1 MEVELDKKKLQFT
14 NENGEKVNV
23 DIDQEQTEK
32 EEEAFESN
40 HYSNLAEELPEQEI
54 NLIGK
59 ELVRAYEDDKSS
71 RKNWEDQYSKGLRML
86 GVVVEDRQDP
96 FPGASGVHHPLL
108 AEAAT
113 QFQARAIA
121 EIFPAGGPVKTQVI
135 GKVTDKKLDQSQRV
149 QDFMNFQITQEI
161 PDYFNELDQMLFY
174 LALAGSAFKKVYFDN
189 TLDRIC
195 SKFVPAEEF
204 VISMENTD
212 LETAERYTQVM
223 KLTRNDIRKHQVS
236 GYYKDIP
243 LSSSE
248 TSPGSNDG
256 DMVDQTLQRLEGMTP
271 SMADKIHTVLEV
283 HTNLDLGEDKNELAL
298 PYIVT
303 IDLDSQKVLSIRRN
317 WKEEDSLRR
326 KRTYFIHYKYLPGL
340 GFYGF
345 GLIQMIGGLQHAST
359 GALRAL
365 LDSAAFANLNGG
377 FRAKG
382 ARIEGGDITVSPG
395 EWVEVEAYGDD
406 LRKSFIPLP
415 FKEPSPTLLQLL
427 GVLTE
432 SGRRFASIADAMIGD
447 SAGSGPV
454 GTTIALIEQGSKVYS
469 AIHKRIHQAQG
480 REFKLIYE
488 LNGEYL
494 DQEYSFEVIGEN
506 KKIRRK
512 DFTASISVVPVSD
525 PNIFSQAQR
534 IALAQT
540 GLQLAQASPD
550 IIDVKEATRRFLQA
564 LNIPDYMDLMIE
576 DEDTPR
582 RDPVSENMALLNG
595 KPIQVFEDQDHQAHI
610 QVHSQFIN
618 DPRFGGNPEA
628 KERLYPAMLAHIG
641 QHMAFLYQQ
650 QMQASVP
657 PGNPISSGD
666 FNKELDDEPSQEI
679 SIEEENRIAANAAQ
693 AAQQLMGSM
702 PPSPEEQKQQMEAQE
717 KQAQLALKGEELNI
731 RKARFMQGV
740 KESEKQNA
748 RKDAESKAKI
758 VEVASKVAREEKK
771 RD

>member
-248 TSPGSNDG
+248 ISPGSNDG

-494 DQEYSFEVIGEN
+494 DDEYSFEVIGEN

-540 GLQLAQASPD
+540 GMQLAQASPD

-666 FNKELDDEPSQEI
+666 FNRELDDEPSQEI

-758 VEVASKVAREEKK
+758 VEVASKVARQDRKK
-771 RD
+771 D

>member
-1 MEVELDKKKLQFT
+1 MEVELEKKKLQFT
-14 NENGEKVNV
+14 NEKGEKVRV
-23 DIDQEQTEK
+23 DVDQEQTEK
-32 EEEAFESN
+32 DEEVFERN
-40 HYSNLAEELPEQEI
+40 HYSNLAEELPEREVA
-54 NLIGK
+54 NIGRD
-59 ELVRAYEDDKSS
+59 LVKSFEDDKSS

-121 EIFPAGGPVKTQVI
+121 EMFPAGGPVKTQII
-135 GKVTDKKLDQSQRV
+135 GKTTDKKLEQAQRV
-149 QDFMNFQITQEI
+149 QDFMNFQVTQEI

-174 LALAGSAFKKVYFDN
+174 LALAGSAFKKIYFDN

-195 SKFVPAEEF
+195 SKFVPAEDF

-212 LETAERYTQVM
+212 LETADRYTQVM
-223 KLTRNDIRKHQVS
+223 KLTRNEIRKHQIS

-243 LSSSE
+243 LSKAESNAGA
-248 TSPGSNDG
+248 TSG
-256 DMVDQTLQRLEGMTP
+256 DLVEQTLQRLEGMTP

-283 HTNLDLGEDKNELAL
+283 HTNLDLGEDRDELAL

-303 IDLDSQKVLSIRRN
+303 IDYESQKVLSIRKN
-317 WKEEDSLRR
+317 WKEEDSLKR

-454 GTTIALIEQGSKVYS
+454 GTTIALIEQGSKVFS

-494 DQEYSFEVIGEN
+494 DDEYSFEVIGEN

-512 DFTASISVVPVSD
+512 DFTSSISVVPVSD

-540 GLQLAQASPD
+540 GLQLARETPD
-550 IIDVKEATRRFLQA
+550 IIDVKEATQRFLHA

-576 DEDTPR
+576 EEDTPR
-582 RDPVSENMALLNG
+582 RDPVSENMALLNT
-595 KPIQVFEDQDHQAHI
+595 KPIKVFEDQDHQAHI
-610 QVHSQFIN
+610 MVHSQFIN

-628 KERLYPAMLAHIG
+628 KEQLYPAMLAHIG
-641 QHMAFLYQQ
+641 QHMAYLYQQ
-650 QMQASVP
+650 QMQAQVP

-666 FNKELDDEPSQEI
+666 FNRELNEEPSDEI
-679 SIEEENRIAANAAQ
+679 SIEEENRIAATAAQ

-702 PPSPEEQKQQMEAQE
+702 PPSPEEQKQQLEAEE
-717 KQAQLALKGEELNI
+717 KKANIALKAEELQI

-740 KESEKQNA
+740 KESEKQNM
-748 RKDAESKAKI
+748 RKDAETKAKI
-758 VEVASKVAREEKK
+758 VETASKVARKDKK
-771 RD
+771 K

>member
-494 DQEYSFEVIGEN
+494 DEEYSFEVIGEN

-758 VEVASKVAREEKK
+758 VEVASKVARQDRKK
-771 RD
+771 D

>member
-14 NENGEKVNV
+14 NDKGEKVRV
-23 DIDQEQTEK
+23 DIDQDETEK
-32 EEEAFESN
+32 DEEVFESN
-40 HYSNLAEELPEQEI
+40 HYSNLAEELDEKEVATV
-54 NLIGK
+54 GK
-59 ELVRAYEDDKSS
+59 DLVRAFEDDKSS

-86 GVVVEDRQDP
+86 GVIVEDRQDP

-121 EIFPAGGPVKTQVI
+121 EMFPAGGPVKTQII
-135 GKVTDKKLDQSQRV
+135 GKTTDKKLEQAQRV
-149 QDFMNFQITQEI
+149 QDFMNFQVTQEI

-174 LALAGSAFKKVYFDN
+174 LSLAGSAFKKIYFDN

-212 LETAERYTQVM
+212 LETADRYTQVM
-223 KLTRNDIRKHQVS
+223 KLTRTEIRKHQIS
-236 GYYKDIP
+236 GYYKDVP
-243 LSSSE
+243 LTKSDPNTGA
-248 TSPGSNDG
+248 TSG
-256 DMVDQTLQRLEGMTP
+256 DMVEQTLQRLEGMTP
-271 SMADKIHTVLEV
+271 SMASKIHTLLEV
-283 HTNLDLGEDKNELAL
+283 HTNIDLGEDRDELAL
-298 PYIVT
+298 PYIIT
-303 IDLDSQKVLSIRRN
+303 IDYESQRVLSIRRN
-317 WKEEDSLRR
+317 WKEEDSLKR

-382 ARIEGGDITVSPG
+382 ARIEGGDITISPG

-454 GTTIALIEQGSKVYS
+454 GTTIALIEQGSKVFS

-494 DQEYSFEVIGEN
+494 DDEYSFEVIGEN

-512 DFTASISVVPVSD
+512 DFSASISVVPVSD

-540 GLQLAQASPD
+540 GLQLARETPD
-550 IIDVKEATRRFLQA
+550 VVDVKEATRRFLQA
-564 LNIPDYMDLMIE
+564 LSIPDYMDLIIE

-582 RDPVSENMALLNG
+582 RDPVSENMAILNTM
-595 KPIQVFEDQDHQAHI
+595 PIQVFEDQDHQAHM
-610 QVHSQFIN
+610 QVHSQFMN

-628 KERLYPAMLAHIG
+628 KERLYPAMLAHMG
-641 QHMAFLYQQ
+641 QHMAYLYQQ

-657 PGNPISSGD
+657 EGNPISSGD
-666 FNKELDDEPSQEI
+666 FNRELDNEPSKEI

-702 PPSPEEQKQQMEAQE
+702 PPSPEEQKESMEAQD
-717 KQAQLALKGEELNI
+717 KQANIQLKGEELQI

-758 VEVASKVAREEKK
+758 VEVASKVARKDK
-771 RD
+771 RS

>member
-14 NENGEKVNV
+14 NDKGEKVRV
-23 DIDQEQTEK
+23 DIDQDQTEK
-32 EEEAFESN
+32 DEEVFERN
-40 HYSNLAEELPEQEI
+40 HYTNLAEELDEKEVAKV
-54 NLIGK
+54 GK
-59 ELVRAYEDDKSS
+59 DLVRAYEDDKSS

-86 GVVVEDRQDP
+86 GVIVEDRQDP

-121 EIFPAGGPVKTQVI
+121 EMFPAGGPVKTQII
-135 GKVTDKKLDQSQRV
+135 GKTTDKKLEQAQRV
-149 QDFMNFQITQEI
+149 QDFMNFQVTQEI

-174 LALAGSAFKKVYFDN
+174 LALAGSAFKKIYFDN

-212 LETAERYTQVM
+212 LETADRYTQVM
-223 KLTRNDIRKHQVS
+223 KLTRTEIRKHQIS
-236 GYYKDIP
+236 GYYKDVP
-243 LSSSE
+243 LTKSDPNTGA
-248 TSPGSNDG
+248 TSG
-256 DMVDQTLQRLEGMTP
+256 DMVEQTLQRLEGMTP
-271 SMADKIHTVLEV
+271 SMASKIHTLLEV
-283 HTNLDLGEDKNELAL
+283 HTNIDLGEDEDELAL
-298 PYIVT
+298 PYIIT
-303 IDLDSQKVLSIRRN
+303 IDYESQRVLSIRRN
-317 WKEEDSLRR
+317 WKEEDSLKR

-382 ARIEGGDITVSPG
+382 ARIEGGDITISPG

-454 GTTIALIEQGSKVYS
+454 GTTIALIEQGSKVFS

-494 DQEYSFEVIGEN
+494 DDEYSFEVIGEN

-512 DFTASISVVPVSD
+512 DFSASISVVPVSD

-540 GLQLAQASPD
+540 GLQLARETPD
-550 IIDVKEATRRFLQA
+550 VVDVKEATRRFLQA
-564 LNIPDYMDLMIE
+564 LSIPDYMDLIIE

-582 RDPVSENMALLNG
+582 RDPVSENMAILNTM
-595 KPIQVFEDQDHQAHI
+595 PIQVFEDQDHQAHM
-610 QVHSQFIN
+610 QVHSQFMN

-641 QHMAFLYQQ
+641 QHMAYLYQQ

-657 PGNPISSGD
+657 EGNPISSGD
-666 FNKELDDEPSQEI
+666 FNRELDNEPSKEI

-702 PPSPEEQKQQMEAQE
+702 PPSPEEQKQQMEDKE
-717 KQAQLALKGEELNI
+717 KQAHIQLKAEELQI

-740 KESEKQNA
+740 KQSEKQDA
-748 RKDAESKAKI
+748 RKDAETKSKI
-758 VEVASKVAREEKK
+758 VETASKIARKDK
-771 RD
+771 RS

>member
-14 NENGEKVNV
+14 NDKGEKVRV
-23 DIDQEQTEK
+23 DIDQDQTEK
-32 EEEAFESN
+32 DEEVFESN
-40 HYSNLAEELPEQEI
+40 HYSNLAEELDEKEVAKV
-54 NLIGK
+54 GK
-59 ELVRAYEDDKSS
+59 DLVRAYEDDKSS

-86 GVVVEDRQDP
+86 GVIVEDRQDP

-121 EIFPAGGPVKTQVI
+121 EMFPAGGPVKTQII
-135 GKVTDKKLDQSQRV
+135 GKTTDKKLEQAQRV
-149 QDFMNFQITQEI
+149 QDFMNFQVTQEI

-174 LALAGSAFKKVYFDN
+174 LSLAGSAFKKIYFDN

-212 LETAERYTQVM
+212 LETADRYTQVM
-223 KLTRNDIRKHQVS
+223 KLTRTEVRKHQIS
-236 GYYKDIP
+236 GYYKDVP
-243 LSSSE
+243 LTKSDPNTGA
-248 TSPGSNDG
+248 TSG
-256 DMVDQTLQRLEGMTP
+256 DMVEQTLQRLEGMTP
-271 SMADKIHTVLEV
+271 SMASKIHTLLEV
-283 HTNLDLGEDKNELAL
+283 HANVDLGEDPDQLAL
-298 PYIVT
+298 PYIIT
-303 IDLDSQKVLSIRRN
+303 IDYESQRVLSIRRN
-317 WKEEDSLRR
+317 WKEEDSLKR

-382 ARIEGGDITVSPG
+382 ARIEGGDITISPG

-454 GTTIALIEQGSKVYS
+454 GTTIALIEQGSKVFS

-494 DQEYSFEVIGEN
+494 DDEYSFEVIGEN

-512 DFTASISVVPVSD
+512 DFSASISVVPVSD

-540 GLQLAQASPD
+540 GLQLARETPD
-550 IIDVKEATRRFLQA
+550 VVDVKEATRRFLQA
-564 LNIPDYMDLMIE
+564 LSIPDYMDLIIE

-582 RDPVSENMALLNG
+582 RDPVSENMAILNTM
-595 KPIQVFEDQDHQAHI
+595 PIQVFEDQDHQAHM
-610 QVHSQFIN
+610 QVHSQFMN

-641 QHMAFLYQQ
+641 QHMAYLYQQ

-657 PGNPISSGD
+657 EGNPISSGD
-666 FNKELDDEPSQEI
+666 FNRELDNEPSKEI

-702 PPSPEEQKQQMEAQE
+702 PPSPEEQKESMEAQE
-717 KQAQLALKGEELNI
+717 KQAQLQLKGEELQI

-758 VEVASKVAREEKK
+758 VEVASKVARKDK
-771 RD
+771 RS

>member
-14 NENGEKVNV
+14 NEDGQKVNV
-23 DIDQEQTEK
+23 DIDQDQTEK

-135 GKVTDKKLDQSQRV
+135 GKVSDKKLEQSQRV

-243 LSSSE
+243 LSKAES
-248 TSPGSNDG
+248 TPGSNDG

-283 HTNLDLGEDKNELAL
+283 HTNIDLGEDKNELAL

-303 IDLDSQKVLSIRRN
+303 IDLDSQRVLSIRRN

-494 DQEYSFEVIGEN
+494 DDEYSFEVIGEN

-540 GLQLAQASPD
+540 GMQLAQASPD

-650 QMQASVP
+650 QMQAQVP

-666 FNKELDDEPSQEI
+666 FNREFDDEPSQEI
-679 SIEEENRIAANAAQ
+679 SIEEENRIAATAAQ

-702 PPSPEEQKQQMEAQE
+702 PPSPEEQKQQAEQQ
-717 KQAQLALKGEELNI
+717 KDQAQLALKGEELNI

>member
-14 NENGEKVNV
+14 NDKGEKVRV
-23 DIDQEQTEK
+23 DIDQDQTEK
-32 EEEAFESN
+32 DEEVFERN
-40 HYSNLAEELPEQEI
+40 HYTNLAEELDEKE
-54 NLIGK
+54 IGK
-59 ELVRAYEDDKSS
+59 VGKDLVRAFEDDKSS

-121 EIFPAGGPVKTQVI
+121 EMFPAGGPVKTQII
-135 GKVTDKKLDQSQRV
+135 GRTTDKKLEQAQRV
-149 QDFMNFQITQEI
+149 QDFMNFQVTQEI

-174 LALAGSAFKKVYFDN
+174 LALAGSAFKKIYFDN

-212 LETAERYTQVM
+212 LETADRYTQVM
-223 KLTRNDIRKHQVS
+223 KLTRTEIRKHQIS
-236 GYYKDIP
+236 GYYKDVP
-243 LSSSE
+243 LSKAENNAGVNS
-248 TSPGSNDG
+248 G
-256 DMVDQTLQRLEGMTP
+256 DLVEQTLQRLEGMTP
-271 SMADKIHTVLEV
+271 SMADKIHTLLEV
-283 HTNLDLGEDKNELAL
+283 HTNLDLGEDRDGLAL

-303 IDLDSQKVLSIRRN
+303 IDYESQRVLSIRRN

-415 FKEPSPTLLQLL
+415 FKEPSQTLLQLL

-454 GTTIALIEQGSKVYS
+454 GTTIALIEQGSKVFS

-494 DQEYSFEVIGEN
+494 DDEYSFEVIGEN

-512 DFTASISVVPVSD
+512 DFSASISVVPVSD

-540 GLQLAQASPD
+540 GLQLARETPD
-550 IIDVKEATRRFLQA
+550 VVDVKEATRRFLQA
-564 LNIPDYMDLMIE
+564 LSIPDYMDLIIE

-582 RDPVSENMALLNG
+582 RDPVSENMAILNTM
-595 KPIQVFEDQDHQAHI
+595 PIQVFEDQDHQAHM
-610 QVHSQFIN
+610 QVHSQFMN

-628 KERLYPAMLAHIG
+628 KERLYPAMLAHMG
-641 QHMAFLYQQ
+641 QHMAYLYQQ

-657 PGNPISSGD
+657 EGNPVSSGD
-666 FNKELDDEPSQEI
+666 FNRELDNEPSKEI
-679 SIEEENRIAANAAQ
+679 SIEEENRIAVNAAQ
-693 AAQQLMGSM
+693 AAQQLAGSM
-702 PPSPEEQKQQMEAQE
+702 PPSPEEQKQQMEDKE
-717 KQAQLALKGEELNI
+717 KQANIQLKAEELQI

-740 KESEKQNA
+740 KQSEKQDA
-748 RKDAESKAKI
+748 RKDAETKSKI
-758 VEVASKVAREEKK
+758 VETASKIARKDK
-771 RD
+771 RR

>member
-14 NENGEKVNV
+14 NEDGQKVNV
-23 DIDQEQTEK
+23 DIDQDQTEK

-243 LSSSE
+243 LSKAE
-248 TSPGSNDG
+248 TTPGSNDG

-303 IDLDSQKVLSIRRN
+303 IDLDSQRVLSIRRN

-494 DQEYSFEVIGEN
+494 DDEYSFEVIGEN

-540 GLQLAQASPD
+540 GMQLAQASPD

-564 LNIPDYMDLMIE
+564 LNIPDYLDLMIE

-650 QMQASVP
+650 QMQAQVP

-666 FNKELDDEPSQEI
+666 FNREFDEEPSQEI
-679 SIEEENRIAANAAQ
+679 SIEEENRIAATAAQ
-693 AAQQLMGSM
+693 AAQNLMGSM
-702 PPSPEEQKQQMEAQE
+702 PPSPEEQKQQAEQQ
-717 KQAQLALKGEELNI
+717 KDQAQLALKGEELNI

-758 VEVASKVAREEKK
+758 VEVASKVARQEKK

>member
-14 NENGEKVNV
+14 NDKGEKVRV
-23 DIDQEQTEK
+23 DIDQDQTEK
-32 EEEAFESN
+32 DEEVFERN
-40 HYSNLAEELPEQEI
+40 HYANLAEELDEREVAKV
-54 NLIGK
+54 GK
-59 ELVRAYEDDKSS
+59 DLVRAYEDDKSS

-86 GVVVEDRQDP
+86 GVIVEDRQDP

-121 EIFPAGGPVKTQVI
+121 EMFPAGGPVKTQII
-135 GKVTDKKLDQSQRV
+135 GKTTDKKLEQAQRV
-149 QDFMNFQITQEI
+149 QDFMNFQVTQEI

-174 LALAGSAFKKVYFDN
+174 LSLAGSAFKKIYFDN

-212 LETAERYTQVM
+212 LETADRYTQVM
-223 KLTRNDIRKHQVS
+223 KLTRTEIRKHQIS

-243 LSSSE
+243 LTKSDPNTGA
-248 TSPGSNDG
+248 TSG
-256 DMVDQTLQRLEGMTP
+256 DMVEQTLQRLEGMTP
-271 SMADKIHTVLEV
+271 SMASKIHTLLEV
-283 HTNLDLGEDKNELAL
+283 HTNIDLGEDEDELAL
-298 PYIVT
+298 PYIIT
-303 IDLDSQKVLSIRRN
+303 IDYESQRVLSIRRN
-317 WKEEDSLRR
+317 WKEEDSLKR

-382 ARIEGGDITVSPG
+382 ARIEGGDITISPG

-454 GTTIALIEQGSKVYS
+454 GTTIALIEQGSKVFS

-494 DQEYSFEVIGEN
+494 DDEYSFEVIGEN

-512 DFTASISVVPVSD
+512 DFSASISVVPVSD

-540 GLQLAQASPD
+540 GLQLARETPD
-550 IIDVKEATRRFLQA
+550 VVDVKEATRRFLQA
-564 LNIPDYMDLMIE
+564 LSIPDYMDLIIE

-582 RDPVSENMALLNG
+582 RDPVSENMAILNTM
-595 KPIQVFEDQDHQAHI
+595 PIQVFEDQDHQAHM
-610 QVHSQFIN
+610 QVHSQFMN

-641 QHMAFLYQQ
+641 QHMAYLYQQ

-666 FNKELDDEPSQEI
+666 FNRELDNEPSKEI

-702 PPSPEEQKQQMEAQE
+702 PPSPEEQKQQMEDKE
-717 KQAQLALKGEELNI
+717 KQANIQLKAEELQI

-740 KESEKQNA
+740 KQSEKQEA
-748 RKDAESKAKI
+748 RKDAETKAKI
-758 VEVASKVAREEKK
+758 VETASKVARKDK
-771 RD
+771 RK

>member
-14 NENGEKVNV
+14 NDKGEKVRV
-23 DIDQEQTEK
+23 DIDQDQTEK
-32 EEEAFESN
+32 DEEVFERN
-40 HYSNLAEELPEQEI
+40 HYTNLAEELDEKEVAKV
-54 NLIGK
+54 GK
-59 ELVRAYEDDKSS
+59 DLVRAFEDDKSS

-86 GVVVEDRQDP
+86 GIVVEDRQDP

-121 EIFPAGGPVKTQVI
+121 EMFPAGGPVKTQII
-135 GKVTDKKLDQSQRV
+135 GRTTDKKLEQAQRV
-149 QDFMNFQITQEI
+149 QDFMNFQVTQEI

-174 LALAGSAFKKVYFDN
+174 LALAGSAFKKIYFDN

-195 SKFVPAEEF
+195 SKFVPAEDF

-212 LETAERYTQVM
+212 LETADRYTQVM
-223 KLTRNDIRKHQVS
+223 KLTRTEIRKHQIS
-236 GYYKDIP
+236 GYYKDVP
-243 LSSSE
+243 LSKNE
-248 TSPGSNDG
+248 SNAG
-256 DMVDQTLQRLEGMTP
+256 VNSGNMVEQTLQRLEGMTP
-271 SMADKIHTVLEV
+271 SMADKIHTLLEV
-283 HTNLDLGEDKNELAL
+283 HTNLDLGEDKDGLAL
-298 PYIVT
+298 PYIIT
-303 IDLDSQKVLSIRRN
+303 IDYESQKVLSIRRN
-317 WKEEDSLRR
+317 WKEEDSLKR

-415 FKEPSPTLLQLL
+415 FKEPSQTLLQLL

-454 GTTIALIEQGSKVYS
+454 GTTIALIEQGSKVFS

-494 DQEYSFEVIGEN
+494 DDEYSFEVIGEN

-512 DFTASISVVPVSD
+512 DFSSSISVVPVSD

-540 GLQLAQASPD
+540 GLQLARETPD
-550 IIDVKEATRRFLQA
+550 VVDVKEATRRFLQA
-564 LNIPDYMDLMIE
+564 LSIPDYMDLIIE

-582 RDPVSENMALLNG
+582 RDPVSENMAILNTM
-595 KPIQVFEDQDHQAHI
+595 PIQVFEDQDHQAHM
-610 QVHSQFIN
+610 QVHAQFMN

-628 KERLYPAMLAHIG
+628 KERLYPAMLAHMG
-641 QHMAFLYQQ
+641 QHMAYLYQQ

-657 PGNPISSGD
+657 PGNPVSSGD
-666 FNKELDDEPSQEI
+666 FNRELDNEPSKEI
-679 SIEEENRIAANAAQ
+679 SIEEENRIAVNAAQ
-693 AAQQLMGSM
+693 AAQQLAGSM
-702 PPSPEEQKQQMEAQE
+702 PPSPEEQKQQREAQ
-717 KQAQLALKGEELNI
+717 KDQAEIQLKAEELQI

-740 KESEKQNA
+740 KQSEKQDA
-748 RKDAESKAKI
+748 RKDAETKAKI
-758 VEVASKVAREEKK
+758 VETASKVARKDK
-771 RD
+771 RK

>member
-32 EEEAFESN
+32 EEDAFESN

-71 RKNWEDQYSKGLRML
+71 RKNWEDQYSKGLKML

-243 LSSSE
+243 LSKAE
-248 TSPGSNDG
+248 TTPGSNDG

-303 IDLDSQKVLSIRRN
+303 IDLDSQRVLSIRRN

-494 DQEYSFEVIGEN
+494 DDEYSFEVIGEN

-540 GLQLAQASPD
+540 GMQLAQASPD

-564 LNIPDYMDLMIE
+564 LNIPDYLDLMIE

-650 QMQASVP
+650 QMQAQVP

-666 FNKELDDEPSQEI
+666 FNREFDEEPSQEI
-679 SIEEENRIAANAAQ
+679 SIEEENRIAATAAQ
-693 AAQQLMGSM
+693 AAQNLMGSM
-702 PPSPEEQKQQMEAQE
+702 PPSPEEQKQQAEQQ
-717 KQAQLALKGEELNI
+717 KDQAQLALKGEELNI

-758 VEVASKVAREEKK
+758 VEVASKVARQEKK

>member
-14 NENGEKVNV
+14 NDDGEKVNV
-23 DIDQEQTEK
+23 DIDQDQTEK
-32 EEEAFESN
+32 DEEVFESN
-40 HYSNLAEELPEQEI
+40 HYSNLAEELEDKEVA
-54 NLIGK
+54 LIGK
-59 ELVRAYEDDKSS
+59 DLVRAYEDDKSS
-71 RKNWEDQYSKGLRML
+71 RKNWEDQYSKGLKML

-121 EIFPAGGPVKTQVI
+121 EVFPPGGPVKTQVI
-135 GKVTDKKLDQSQRV
+135 GKVTDKKLEQSQRV
-149 QDFMNFQITQEI
+149 QDFMNFQLTQEI

-223 KLTRNDIRKHQVS
+223 KLTRNDIRKYQVS
-236 GYYKDIP
+236 GVYKDIP
-243 LSSSE
+243 LNNAES
-248 TSPGSNDG
+248 TPGANDG
-256 DMVDQTLQRLEGMTP
+256 DMVEQTLQRLEGMSP

-283 HTNLDLGEDKNELAL
+283 HTNLDIGEDKYEVAL

-303 IDLDSQKVLSIRRN
+303 IDLDSQIVLAIRRN
-317 WKEEDSLRR
+317 WKEDDSLRR

-494 DQEYSFEVIGEN
+494 DDEYSFEVIGEN

-540 GLQLAQASPD
+540 GLQLAQASPE
-550 IIDVKEATRRFLQA
+550 IINVKEATRRFLQA

-582 RDPVSENMALLNG
+582 RDPVSENMAVLNS

-610 QVHSQFIN
+610 TVHSQFMN

-628 KERLYPAMLAHIG
+628 KERLYPQMLAHMG
-641 QHMAFLYQQ
+641 QHMAYLYQQ

-657 PGNPISSGD
+657 EGNPISSGD
-666 FNKELDDEPSQEI
+666 FNRELNDEESKEI
-679 SIEEENRIAANAAQ
+679 GIEEENRIAAAAAQ

-702 PPSPEEQKQQMEAQE
+702 PPSEEQQKESREAQ
-717 KQAQLALKGEELNI
+717 KDQAQLQLKGEELQI

-748 RKDAESKAKI
+748 RKDTETKAKV
-758 VEVASKVAREEKK
+758 VEIASKVAREDKK

>member
-1 MEVELDKKKLQFT
+1 MEVELEKKKLQFT
-14 NENGEKVNV
+14 NDKGEKVRV
-23 DIDQEQTEK
+23 DIDQDQTEK
-32 EEEAFESN
+32 DEEVFESN
-40 HYSNLAEELPEQEI
+40 HYSNLAEELDEKEVAKV
-54 NLIGK
+54 GK
-59 ELVRAYEDDKSS
+59 DLVRAYEDDKSS

-86 GVVVEDRQDP
+86 GVIVEDRQDP

-121 EIFPAGGPVKTQVI
+121 EMFPAGGPVKTQII
-135 GKVTDKKLDQSQRV
+135 GKTTDKKLEQAQRV
-149 QDFMNFQITQEI
+149 QDFMNFQVTQEI

-174 LALAGSAFKKVYFDN
+174 LALAGSAFKKIYFDN

-212 LETAERYTQVM
+212 LETADRYTQVM
-223 KLTRNDIRKHQVS
+223 KLTRTEIRKHQIS
-236 GYYKDIP
+236 GYYKDVP
-243 LSSSE
+243 LTKSDPNTGA
-248 TSPGSNDG
+248 TSG
-256 DMVDQTLQRLEGMTP
+256 DMVEQTLQRLEGMTP
-271 SMADKIHTVLEV
+271 SMASKIHTLLEV
-283 HTNLDLGEDKNELAL
+283 HTNIDLGEDKDELAL
-298 PYIVT
+298 PYIIT
-303 IDLDSQKVLSIRRN
+303 IDYESQRVLSIRRN
-317 WKEEDSLRR
+317 WKEEDSLKR

-382 ARIEGGDITVSPG
+382 ARIEGGDITISPG

-454 GTTIALIEQGSKVYS
+454 GTTIALIEQGSKVFS

-494 DQEYSFEVIGEN
+494 DDEYSFEVIGEN

-512 DFTASISVVPVSD
+512 DFSASISVVPVSD

-540 GLQLAQASPD
+540 GLQLARETPD
-550 IIDVKEATRRFLQA
+550 VVDVKEATRRFLQA
-564 LNIPDYMDLMIE
+564 LSIPDYMDLIIE

-582 RDPVSENMALLNG
+582 RDPVSENMAILNTM
-595 KPIQVFEDQDHQAHI
+595 PIQVFEDQDHQAHM
-610 QVHSQFIN
+610 QVHSQFMN

-641 QHMAFLYQQ
+641 QHMAYLYQQ

-657 PGNPISSGD
+657 PGNPVSSGD
-666 FNKELDDEPSQEI
+666 FNRELDNEPSKEI
-679 SIEEENRIAANAAQ
+679 SIEEENRIAVNAAQ
-693 AAQQLMGSM
+693 AAQQLAGSM
-702 PPSPEEQKQQMEAQE
+702 PPSPEEQKESMEAQ
-717 KQAQLALKGEELNI
+717 KDQAQLQLKAEELQI

-740 KESEKQNA
+740 KQSDKQDA
-748 RKDAESKAKI
+748 RKDAETKAKI
-758 VEVASKVAREEKK
+758 VETASKIARKDKK
-771 RD
+771 R

>member
-1 MEVELDKKKLQFT
+1 MEVELEKKKLQFT
-14 NENGEKVNV
+14 NDKGEKVRV
-23 DIDQEQTEK
+23 DIDQDQTEK
-32 EEEAFESN
+32 DEEVFERN
-40 HYSNLAEELPEQEI
+40 HYTNLAEELDEKEVAKV
-54 NLIGK
+54 GK
-59 ELVRAYEDDKSS
+59 DLVRAYEDDKSS

-86 GVVVEDRQDP
+86 GIVVEDRQDP

-121 EIFPAGGPVKTQVI
+121 EMFPAGGPVKTQII
-135 GKVTDKKLDQSQRV
+135 GKSTDKKLEQAQRV
-149 QDFMNFQITQEI
+149 QDFMNFQVTQEI

-174 LALAGSAFKKVYFDN
+174 LFLAGSAFKKIYFDN

-212 LETAERYTQVM
+212 LETADRYTQVM
-223 KLTRNDIRKHQVS
+223 KLTRTEIRKHQIS
-236 GYYKDIP
+236 GYYKDVP
-243 LSSSE
+243 LTKSDPNTGASS
-248 TSPGSNDG
+248 G
-256 DMVDQTLQRLEGMTP
+256 DMVEQTLQRLEGMTP
-271 SMADKIHTVLEV
+271 SMASKIHTLLEV
-283 HTNLDLGEDKNELAL
+283 HTNIDLGEDRDQLAL
-298 PYIVT
+298 PYIIT
-303 IDLDSQKVLSIRRN
+303 IDYESQRVLSIRRN
-317 WKEEDSLRR
+317 WKEEDSLKR

-382 ARIEGGDITVSPG
+382 ARIEGGDITISPG

-454 GTTIALIEQGSKVYS
+454 GTTIALIEQGSKVFS

-494 DQEYSFEVIGEN
+494 DDEYSFEVIGEN

-512 DFTASISVVPVSD
+512 DFSASISVVPVSD

-540 GLQLAQASPD
+540 GLQLARETPD
-550 IIDVKEATRRFLQA
+550 VVDVKEATRRFLQA
-564 LNIPDYMDLMIE
+564 LSIPDYMDLIIE

-582 RDPVSENMALLNG
+582 RDPVSENMAILNTM
-595 KPIQVFEDQDHQAHI
+595 PIQVFEDQDHQAHM
-610 QVHSQFIN
+610 QVHAQFMN

-628 KERLYPAMLAHIG
+628 KERLYPAMLAHMG
-641 QHMAFLYQQ
+641 QHMAYLYQQ

-657 PGNPISSGD
+657 PGNPVSSGD
-666 FNKELDDEPSQEI
+666 FNRELDNEPSKEI
-679 SIEEENRIAANAAQ
+679 SIEEENRIAVNAAQ
-693 AAQQLMGSM
+693 AAQQLAGSM
-702 PPSPEEQKQQMEAQE
+702 PPSPEEQKQQMEDKE
-717 KQAQLALKGEELNI
+717 KQANIQLKAEELQI

-740 KESEKQNA
+740 KQSEKQDA
-748 RKDAESKAKI
+748 RKDAETKAKI
-758 VEVASKVAREEKK
+758 VETAAKVARKDKK
-771 RD
+771 S

>member
-14 NENGEKVNV
+14 NDDGEKVNV
-23 DIDQEQTEK
+23 DIDQDQTEK
-32 EEEAFESN
+32 DEEVFESN
-40 HYSNLAEELPEQEI
+40 HYSNLAEELEDKEVA
-54 NLIGK
+54 LIGK
-59 ELVRAYEDDKSS
+59 DLVRAYEDDKSS

-121 EIFPAGGPVKTQVI
+121 EVFPPGGPVKTQVI
-135 GKVTDKKLDQSQRV
+135 GKVTDKKLEQSQRV
-149 QDFMNFQITQEI
+149 QDFMNFQLTQEI

-223 KLTRNDIRKHQVS
+223 KLTRNDIRKYQVS
-236 GYYKDIP
+236 GVYKDIP
-243 LSSSE
+243 LNNAES
-248 TSPGSNDG
+248 TPGANDG
-256 DMVDQTLQRLEGMTP
+256 DMVEQTLQRLEGMSP
-271 SMADKIHTVLEV
+271 SMADKIHTILEV

-303 IDLDSQKVLSIRRN
+303 IDYESQKVLSIRRN
-317 WKEEDSLRR
+317 WKEEDTLRR

-494 DQEYSFEVIGEN
+494 DDEYSFEVIGEN

-540 GLQLAQASPD
+540 GLQLAQASPE
-550 IIDVKEATRRFLQA
+550 IINVKEATRRFLQA

-582 RDPVSENMALLNG
+582 RDPVSENMAVLNS
-595 KPIQVFEDQDHQAHI
+595 KPIQVFEDQDHQAHMA
-610 QVHSQFIN
+610 VHSQFMN

-628 KERLYPAMLAHIG
+628 KERLYPQMLAHMG
-641 QHMAFLYQQ
+641 QHMAYLYQQ

-657 PGNPISSGD
+657 EGNPISSGD
-666 FNKELDDEPSQEI
+666 FNRELNDEESKEI
-679 SIEEENRIAANAAQ
+679 GIEEENRIAAAAAQ

-702 PPSPEEQKQQMEAQE
+702 PPSEEQQKESREAQ
-717 KQAQLALKGEELNI
+717 KDQAQLQLKGEELQI
-731 RKARFMQGV
+731 RKARFMEGV
-740 KESEKQNA
+740 KQSEKQNA
-748 RKDAESKAKI
+748 RKDTETKAKV
-758 VEVASKVAREEKK
+758 VEIASKVAREDNK

>member
-14 NENGEKVNV
+14 NDKGEKVRV
-23 DIDQEQTEK
+23 DIDQDQTEK
-32 EEEAFESN
+32 DEEVFERN
-40 HYSNLAEELPEQEI
+40 HYTNLAEELDEKEVAKV
-54 NLIGK
+54 GK
-59 ELVRAYEDDKSS
+59 DLVRAYEDDKSS

-121 EIFPAGGPVKTQVI
+121 EMFPAGGPVKTQII
-135 GKVTDKKLDQSQRV
+135 GKSTDKKLEQAQRV
-149 QDFMNFQITQEI
+149 QDFMNFQVTQEI

-174 LALAGSAFKKVYFDN
+174 LALAGSAFKKIYFDN

-212 LETAERYTQVM
+212 LETADRYTQVM
-223 KLTRNDIRKHQVS
+223 KLTRTEIRKHQIS
-236 GYYKDIP
+236 GYYKDVP
-243 LSSSE
+243 LTKSE
-248 TSPGSNDG
+248 PNAGANSG
-256 DMVDQTLQRLEGMTP
+256 DMVEQTLQRLEGMTP
-271 SMADKIHTVLEV
+271 SMASKIHTLLEV
-283 HTNLDLGEDKNELAL
+283 HTNIDLGEDRDQLAL
-298 PYIVT
+298 PYIIT
-303 IDLDSQKVLSIRRN
+303 IDYESQRVLSIRRN
-317 WKEEDSLRR
+317 WKEEDSLKR

-382 ARIEGGDITVSPG
+382 ARIEGGDITISPG

-454 GTTIALIEQGSKVYS
+454 GTTIALIEQGSKVFS

-494 DQEYSFEVIGEN
+494 DDEYSFEVIGEN

-512 DFTASISVVPVSD
+512 DFSASISVVPVSD

-540 GLQLAQASPD
+540 GLQLARETPD
-550 IIDVKEATRRFLQA
+550 VVDVKEATRRFLQA
-564 LNIPDYMDLMIE
+564 LSIPDYMDLIIE

-582 RDPVSENMALLNG
+582 RDPVSENMAILNTM
-595 KPIQVFEDQDHQAHI
+595 PIQVFQDQDHQAHM
-610 QVHSQFIN
+610 QVHSQFMN

-641 QHMAFLYQQ
+641 QHMAYLYQQ

-666 FNKELDDEPSQEI
+666 FNRELDNEPSKEI

-702 PPSPEEQKQQMEAQE
+702 PPSPEEQKQQMEDKE
-717 KQAQLALKGEELNI
+717 KQAHIQLKAEELQI

-740 KESEKQNA
+740 KQSEKQDA
-748 RKDAESKAKI
+748 RKDAETKSKI
-758 VEVASKVAREEKK
+758 VETAAKIARKDKK
-771 RD
+771 S

>member
-14 NENGEKVNV
+14 NDDGEKVNV
-23 DIDQEQTEK
+23 DIDQDQTEK
-32 EEEAFESN
+32 DEEVFESN
-40 HYSNLAEELPEQEI
+40 HYSNLAEELEDKEVA
-54 NLIGK
+54 LIGK
-59 ELVRAYEDDKSS
+59 DLVRAYEDDKSS

-121 EIFPAGGPVKTQVI
+121 EVFPPGGPVKTQVI
-135 GKVTDKKLDQSQRV
+135 GKVTDKKLEQSQRV
-149 QDFMNFQITQEI
+149 QDFMNFQLTQEI

-223 KLTRNDIRKHQVS
+223 KLTRNDIRKYQVS
-236 GYYKDIP
+236 GVYKDIP
-243 LSSSE
+243 LNNAES
-248 TSPGSNDG
+248 TPGANDG
-256 DMVDQTLQRLEGMTP
+256 DMVEQTLQRLEGMSP

-283 HTNLDLGEDKNELAL
+283 HTNLDIGEDKYEVAL

-303 IDLDSQKVLSIRRN
+303 IDLDSQKVLAIRRN
-317 WKEEDSLRR
+317 WKEDDSLRR

-494 DQEYSFEVIGEN
+494 DDEYSFEVIGEN

-540 GLQLAQASPD
+540 GLQLAQASPE
-550 IIDVKEATRRFLQA
+550 IINVKEATRRFLQA

-582 RDPVSENMALLNG
+582 RDPVSENMAVLNS

-610 QVHSQFIN
+610 TVHSQFMN

-628 KERLYPAMLAHIG
+628 KERLYPQMLAHMG
-641 QHMAFLYQQ
+641 QHMAYLYQQ

-657 PGNPISSGD
+657 EGNPISSGD
-666 FNKELDDEPSQEI
+666 FNRELNDEESKEI
-679 SIEEENRIAANAAQ
+679 SIEEENRIAAAAAQ

-702 PPSPEEQKQQMEAQE
+702 PPSEEQQKESREAQ
-717 KQAQLALKGEELNI
+717 KDQAQLQLKGEELQI

-748 RKDAESKAKI
+748 RKDTETKAKV
-758 VEVASKVAREEKK
+758 VEIASKVAREDNK

>member
-40 HYSNLAEELPEQEI
+40 HYSNLAEELPDQEI

-71 RKNWEDQYSKGLRML
+71 RKNWEDQYAKGLRML

-243 LSSSE
+243 LSKAE
-248 TSPGSNDG
+248 TTPGSNDG

-494 DQEYSFEVIGEN
+494 DDEYSFEVIGEN

-540 GLQLAQASPD
+540 GMQLAQASPD

-564 LNIPDYMDLMIE
+564 LNIPDYLDLMIE

-650 QMQASVP
+650 QMQAQVP

-666 FNKELDDEPSQEI
+666 FNREFDNEPSDEI
-679 SIEEENRIAANAAQ
+679 SIEEENRIAATAAQ
-693 AAQQLMGSM
+693 AAQNLMGSM

-758 VEVASKVAREEKK
+758 VEVASKVARQEKK

>member
-1 MEVELDKKKLQFT
+1 MKKFL
-14 NENGEKVNV
+14 
-23 DIDQEQTEK
+23 K
-32 EEEAFESN
+32 EIITT
-40 HYSNLAEELPEQEI
+40 NLAEELDEKEVAK
-54 NLIGK
+54 IGK
-59 ELVRAYEDDKSS
+59 DLVRAFEDDKSS

-121 EIFPAGGPVKTQVI
+121 EVFPAGGPVKTQVI
-135 GKVTDKKLDQSQRV
+135 GKVTDKKLEQSQRV
-149 QDFMNFQITQEI
+149 QDFMNFQLTQEI

-223 KLTRNDIRKHQVS
+223 KLTRNDVRKYQIS
-236 GYYKDIP
+236 GIYKDIP
-243 LSSSE
+243 LSNAQS
-248 TSPGSNDG
+248 TPGANDG
-256 DMVDQTLQRLEGMTP
+256 DMVEQTLQRLEGMTP
-271 SMADKIHTVLEV
+271 SMADKIHTILEV
-283 HTNLDLGEDKNELAL
+283 HTNLDLGEDKDELAL

-303 IDLDSQKVLSIRRN
+303 IDLDSQKVLAIRRN
-317 WKEEDSLRR
+317 WKEDDSLRR
-326 KRTYFIHYKYLPGL
+326 KRTYFVHYKYLPGL

-480 REFKLIYE
+480 REFRLIYE

-494 DQEYSFEVIGEN
+494 DDEYSFEVIGEN

-540 GLQLAQASPD
+540 GMQLAQASPD

-582 RDPVSENMALLNG
+582 RDPVSENMAVLNSM
-595 KPIQVFEDQDHQAHI
+595 PIQVFEDQDHQAHM
-610 QVHSQFIN
+610 QVHAQFMN

-628 KERLYPAMLAHIG
+628 KERLYPVMLAHMG
-641 QHMAFLYQQ
+641 QHMAYLYQQ

-657 PGNPISSGD
+657 EGNPISSGD
-666 FNKELDDEPSQEI
+666 FNKELNDEPSKEI
-679 SIEEENRIAANAAQ
+679 SIEEENRIAAAAAQ

-702 PPSPEEQKQQMEAQE
+702 PPSEEQQKESREDA
-717 KQAQLALKGEELNI
+717 KDQANLQLKSEELQI

-748 RKDAESKAKI
+748 RKDTETKAKV
-758 VEVASKVAREEKK
+758 VEIASKVAREDKK

>member
-14 NENGEKVNV
+14 NEDGQKVNV
-23 DIDQEQTEK
+23 DIDQDQTEK

-243 LSSSE
+243 LSKAES
-248 TSPGSNDG
+248 TPGSNDG

-303 IDLDSQKVLSIRRN
+303 IDLDSQRVLSIRRN

-494 DQEYSFEVIGEN
+494 DDEYSFEVIGEN

-540 GLQLAQASPD
+540 GMQLAQASPD

-564 LNIPDYMDLMIE
+564 LNIPDYMDLIIE

-650 QMQASVP
+650 QMQAQVP

-666 FNKELDDEPSQEI
+666 FNREFDDEPSKEI
-679 SIEEENRIAANAAQ
+679 SIEEENRIAATAAQ

-702 PPSPEEQKQQMEAQE
+702 PPSPEEQKQQAEQQ
-717 KQAQLALKGEELNI
+717 KDQAQLALKGEELNI

>member
-14 NENGEKVNV
+14 NDKGEKVRV
-23 DIDQEQTEK
+23 DIDQDQTEK
-32 EEEAFESN
+32 DEEVFESN
-40 HYSNLAEELPEQEI
+40 HYSNLAEELDEKEVAKV
-54 NLIGK
+54 GK
-59 ELVRAYEDDKSS
+59 DLVRAYEDDKSS

-86 GVVVEDRQDP
+86 GVIVEDRQDP

-121 EIFPAGGPVKTQVI
+121 EMFPAGGPVKTQII
-135 GKVTDKKLDQSQRV
+135 GKTTDKKLEQAQRV
-149 QDFMNFQITQEI
+149 QDFMNFQVTQEI

-174 LALAGSAFKKVYFDN
+174 LSLAGSAFKKIYFDN

-212 LETAERYTQVM
+212 LETADRYTQVM
-223 KLTRNDIRKHQVS
+223 KLTRTEVRKHQIS
-236 GYYKDIP
+236 GYYKDVP
-243 LSSSE
+243 LTKSDPNTGA
-248 TSPGSNDG
+248 TSG
-256 DMVDQTLQRLEGMTP
+256 DMVEQTLQRLEGMTP
-271 SMADKIHTVLEV
+271 SMASKIHTLLEV
-283 HTNLDLGEDKNELAL
+283 HTNIDLGEDKDELAL
-298 PYIVT
+298 PYIIT
-303 IDLDSQKVLSIRRN
+303 IDYESQRVLSIRRN
-317 WKEEDSLRR
+317 WKEEDSLKR

-382 ARIEGGDITVSPG
+382 ARIEGGDITISPG

-454 GTTIALIEQGSKVYS
+454 GTTIALIEQGSKVFS

-494 DQEYSFEVIGEN
+494 DDEYSFEVIGEN

-512 DFTASISVVPVSD
+512 DFSASISVVPVSD

-540 GLQLAQASPD
+540 GLQLARETPD
-550 IIDVKEATRRFLQA
+550 VVDVKEATRRFLQA
-564 LNIPDYMDLMIE
+564 LSIPDYMDLIIE

-582 RDPVSENMALLNG
+582 RDPVSENMAILNTM
-595 KPIQVFEDQDHQAHI
+595 PIQVFEDQDHQAHM
-610 QVHSQFIN
+610 QVHSQFMN

-641 QHMAFLYQQ
+641 QHMAYLYQQ

-657 PGNPISSGD
+657 EGNPISSGD
-666 FNKELDDEPSQEI
+666 FNRELDNEPSKEI

-702 PPSPEEQKQQMEAQE
+702 PPSPEEQKESMEAQE
-717 KQAQLALKGEELNI
+717 KQAQLQLKGEELQI

-740 KESEKQNA
+740 KQSEKQDA

-758 VEVASKVAREEKK
+758 VEVASKVARKDK
-771 RD
+771 RS